1 MGENKKKNMLNEVID
16 INGSKVFVENGE
28 VKKIL
33 NENNQL
39 TNYLDVESAFEII
52 NNEIDMIYSNDV

>member
-1 MGENKKKNMLNEVID
+1 MLNEVIN
-16 INGSKVFVENGE
+16 ISGSKVVVENGV

-33 NENNQL
+33 NENNQS

-52 NNEIDMIYSNDV
+52 NNEIDMIYSND

>member
-1 MGENKKKNMLNEVID
+1 MEENKNIMLNEVIN
-16 INGSKVFVENGE
+16 ISGSKVVVENGV

-33 NENNQL
+33 NENNQS

-52 NNEIDMIYSNDV
+52 NNEIDMIYSND

>member
-1 MGENKKKNMLNEVID
+1 MEENKNIMLNEVIN
-16 INGSKVFVENGE
+16 ISGSKVVVENGV

-33 NENNQL
+33 NENNQS

>member
-1 MGENKKKNMLNEVID
+1 MDENKKKNMLNEVID
-16 INGSKVFVENGE
+16 ISGSKVFVENGE

>member
-1 MGENKKKNMLNEVID
+1 MEENKNIMLNEVIN
-16 INGSKVFVENGE
+16 ISGSKVVVENGV

-33 NENNQL
+33 NENNQS
-39 TNYLDVESAFEII
+39 TNYLDFESAFEII